1 MKQFV
6 GIVCIVLM
14 LTLLL
19 VGCGRKSNVSDNT
32 EGRITEDTRPTTTE
46 RITTEATTTTVT
58 TEMTTVDPTD
68 TSESEVPDETDG
80 IEGRLRRGIMG
91 NERY

>member
-19 VGCGRKSNVSDNT
+19 VGCGRKNVSDNT
-32 EGRITEDTRPTTTE
+32 EGRITEDTRPTTSE
-46 RITTEATTTTVT
+46 RITTEATTTTAVP
-58 TEMTTVDPTD
+58 TETENRTD
-68 TSESEVPDETDG
+68 QSESEVPSETDS